1 MQIHLAILGLLCNYV
16 YMYVAVVPNRNSP
29 PAILLRESFR
39 ENGKVHNRTIA
50 NLSDWPPPKID
61 ALRLVLKGGAV
72 ASTPADSFQILRSQ
86 PHGHVAAA
94 VGSLRKIGLERLIA
108 VEPSRQRDLV
118 VAMIAARI
126 LDPSSKLA
134 TARALDTDTLSNS
147 LGELLGLQ
155 KVQDDDLYRAMDWL
169 LERQADIENALAKR
183 HFAEGGLVL
192 YDLTSTYFEGRHCP
206 LAHLGHSRDD
216 KGGKL
221 QIVFGLLTN
230 AEGCPAAVEVF
241 EGNTAD
247 PKTVPAQVK
256 KLRERF
262 GLKQVVFVGDRGMI
276 TSARIREDLADQGLN
291 WITALRATSIQKL
304 VADGALQLSLFDT
317 TDLAEITHPDYP
329 GERLVACFNP
339 VLSEQRARKRD
350 ELLQATEKELEKI
363 AAATSRTKRPLR
375 GKHVIGLRVGRVLG
389 RFKMGKHYKIQ
400 IEEDGFHYERK
411 PDSIERE
418 KKLDGIYVIR
428 TNVKAED
435 LSSPDVVRSY
445 KQLSV
450 VERAFRSLKTV
461 DLKVRPIHHRLED
474 RVRAHVFLCML
485 AYYVEWHMRR
495 KLAPL
500 LFEDHDKEA
509 AKLRRESVVKPAQR
523 SEAAERKAATKQN
536 DDGLP
541 VHSFRSLLSDLAT
554 LTINQIQPG
563 NASLPT
569 FNKLTNPTPLQK
581 KAFSLLG
588 LRLQLPKA

>member
-1 MQIHLAILGLLCNYV
+1 
-16 YMYVAVVPNRNSP
+16 MYVAVVPNRNSP

-50 NLSDWPPPKID
+50 NLSDWPPAKVE
-61 ALRLVLKGGAV
+61 ALRQVLKGATLAP
-72 ASTPADSFQILRSQ
+72 ASADAFQILRSQ
-86 PHGHVAAA
+86 PHGHVAAV
-94 VGSLRKIGLERLIA
+94 VGSLRKTGLERLISA
-108 VEPSRQRDLV
+108 DSSRQRDLI

-126 LDPSSKLA
+126 VDPSSKLA

-147 LGELLGLQ
+147 LGELLDLQ

-169 LERQADIENALAKR
+169 LERQTDIENALAKR

-192 YDLTSTYFEGRHCP
+192 YDLTSTYFEGRHCR

-216 KGGKL
+216 KSGKP

-230 AEGCPAAVEVF
+230 AEGCPVAVEVF

-276 TSARIREDLADQGLN
+276 TSARIREDLADDQGLN

-304 VADGALQLSLFDT
+304 AADGGLQPSLFDT
-317 TDLAEITHPDYP
+317 TDLAEITHPAYP

-339 VLSEQRARKRD
+339 VLSAQRARKRD
-350 ELLQATEKELEKI
+350 ELLLATEKELEKI
-363 AAATSRTKRPLR
+363 AAATRRTMRPLR

-389 RFKMGKHYKIQ
+389 RFKMGKHYQIQ
-400 IEEDGFHYERK
+400 IDEDGFHYERK

-418 KKLDGIYVIR
+418 KELDGIYVIR
-428 TNVKAED
+428 TNVKAAAM
-435 LSSPDVVRSY
+435 SSPDVVRSY
-445 KQLSV
+445 KQLSH

-500 LFEDHDKEA
+500 LFEDHDKKA
-509 AKLRRESVVKPAQR
+509 ATLRRESVVKPALR
-523 SEAAERKAATKQN
+523 SEAAERKAATKHD

-554 LTINQIQPG
+554 LTINRIQTG
-563 NASLPT
+563 NASLPA

-588 LRLQLPKA
+588 IRLQLPKA

>member
-1 MQIHLAILGLLCNYV
+1 
-16 YMYVAVVPNRNSP
+16 MYVAVVPNRNSP

-50 NLSDWPPPKID
+50 NLSDWPPAKVE
-61 ALRLVLKGGAV
+61 ALRQVLKGATLAP
-72 ASTPADSFQILRSQ
+72 ASADAFQILRSQ
-86 PHGHVAAA
+86 PHGHVAAV
-94 VGSLRKIGLERLIA
+94 VGSLRKTGLERLISA
-108 VEPSRQRDLV
+108 DSSRQRDLI

-126 LDPSSKLA
+126 VDPSSKLA

-147 LGELLGLQ
+147 LGELLDLQ

-169 LERQADIENALAKR
+169 LERQTDIENALAKR

-192 YDLTSTYFEGRHCP
+192 YDLTSTYFEGRHCR

-216 KGGKL
+216 KSGKP

-230 AEGCPAAVEVF
+230 AEGCPVAVEVF

-276 TSARIREDLADQGLN
+276 TSARIREDLADDQGLN

-304 VADGALQLSLFDT
+304 AADGGLQPSLFDT
-317 TDLAEITHPDYP
+317 TDLAEITHPAYP

-339 VLSEQRARKRD
+339 VLSAQRARKRD
-350 ELLQATEKELEKI
+350 ELLLATEKELEKI
-363 AAATSRTKRPLR
+363 AAATRRTMRPLR

-389 RFKMGKHYKIQ
+389 RFKMGKHYQIQ
-400 IEEDGFHYERK
+400 IDEDGFHYERK

-428 TNVKAED
+428 TNVKAAAM
-435 LSSPDVVRSY
+435 SSPDVVRSY
-445 KQLSV
+445 KQLSH

-500 LFEDHDKEA
+500 LFEDHDQKA
-509 AKLRRESVVKPAQR
+509 ATLRRESVVKPALR
-523 SEAAERKAATKQN
+523 SEAAERKAATKHD

-554 LTINQIQPG
+554 LTINQIQTG

-581 KAFSLLG
+581 KAFSLLNI
-588 LRLQLPKA
+588 RLQLPKA

>member
-1 MQIHLAILGLLCNYV
+1 
-16 YMYVAVVPNRNSP
+16 MYVAVVPNRNSP

-50 NLSDWPPPKID
+50 NLSDWPPAKVE
-61 ALRLVLKGGAV
+61 ALRQVLKGATLAP
-72 ASTPADSFQILRSQ
+72 ASADAFQILRSQ
-86 PHGHVAAA
+86 PHGHVAAV
-94 VGSLRKIGLERLIA
+94 VGSLRKTGLERLISA
-108 VEPSRQRDLV
+108 DSSRQRDLI

-126 LDPSSKLA
+126 VDPSSKLA

-147 LGELLGLQ
+147 LGELLDLQ

-169 LERQADIENALAKR
+169 LERQTDIENALAKR

-192 YDLTSTYFEGRHCP
+192 YDLTSTYFEGRHCR

-216 KGGKL
+216 KSGKP

-230 AEGCPAAVEVF
+230 AEGCPVAVEVF

-276 TSARIREDLADQGLN
+276 TSARIREDLADDQGLN

-304 VADGALQLSLFDT
+304 AADGGLQPSLFDT
-317 TDLAEITHPDYP
+317 TDLAEITHPAYP

-339 VLSEQRARKRD
+339 VLSAQRARKRD
-350 ELLQATEKELEKI
+350 ELLLATEKELEKI
-363 AAATSRTKRPLR
+363 AAATRRTKRPLR

-389 RFKMGKHYKIQ
+389 RFKMGKHYQIQ
-400 IEEDGFHYERK
+400 IDEDGFHYERK

-428 TNVKAED
+428 TNVKAAAM
-435 LSSPDVVRSY
+435 SSPDVVRSY
-445 KQLSV
+445 KQLSH

-500 LFEDHDKEA
+500 LFEDHDKKA
-509 AKLRRESVVKPAQR
+509 ATLRRESVVKPALR
-523 SEAAERKAATKQN
+523 SEAAERKAATKHD

-554 LTINQIQPG
+554 LTINRIQTG
-563 NASLPT
+563 NASLPA

-588 LRLQLPKA
+588 IRLQLPKA

>member
-1 MQIHLAILGLLCNYV
+1 
-16 YMYVAVVPNRNSP
+16 MYVAVVPNRNSP

-39 ENGKVHNRTIA
+39 DNGKVHNRTIA
-50 NLSDWPPPKID
+50 NLSDWPPAKVE
-61 ALRLVLKGGAV
+61 ALRQVLKGATLAP
-72 ASTPADSFQILRSQ
+72 ASADAFQIRRSQ
-86 PHGHVAAA
+86 PHGHVAAV
-94 VGSLRKIGLERLIA
+94 VGSLRKTGLERLISA
-108 VEPSRQRDLV
+108 DSSRQRDLI

-126 LDPSSKLA
+126 VDPSSKLA

-147 LGELLGLQ
+147 LGELLDLQ

-169 LERQADIENALAKR
+169 LERQTDIENALAKR

-192 YDLTSTYFEGRHCP
+192 YDLTSTYFEGRHCR

-216 KGGKL
+216 KSGKP

-230 AEGCPAAVEVF
+230 AEGCPVAVEVF

-276 TSARIREDLADQGLN
+276 TSARIREDLADDQGLN

-304 VADGALQLSLFDT
+304 AADGALQPSLFDT
-317 TDLAEITHPDYP
+317 TDLAEIAHPDYP

-339 VLSEQRARKRD
+339 VLSAQRARKRD
-350 ELLQATEKELEKI
+350 ELLLATEKELEKI

-389 RFKMGKHYKIQ
+389 RFKMGKHYQIQ
-400 IEEDGFHYERK
+400 IDEDGFHYERK

-428 TNVKAED
+428 TNVKAAAM
-435 LSSPDVVRSY
+435 SSPDVVRSY
-445 KQLSV
+445 KQLSH

-500 LFEDHDKEA
+500 LFEDHDKKA
-509 AKLRRESVVKPAQR
+509 ATLRRESVVKPALR
-523 SEAAERKAATKQN
+523 SEAAERKAATKHD

-554 LTINQIQPG
+554 LTINQIQTG
-563 NASLPT
+563 NASLPA

-588 LRLQLPKA
+588 IRLQLPKA

>member
-1 MQIHLAILGLLCNYV
+1 LQDLLCNYV

-39 ENGKVHNRTIA
+39 QDGKVHNRTIA
-50 NLSDWPPPKID
+50 NLSDWPPAKVE
-61 ALRLVLKGGAV
+61 ALRKVLKGATV
-72 ASTPADSFQILRSQ
+72 TSSPADTFQILRSQ

-94 VGSLRKIGLERLIA
+94 VGSLRKTGLERLIS
-108 VEPSRQRDLV
+108 VDSNRQRDLI

-126 LDPSSKLA
+126 VDPSSKLA
-134 TARALDTDTLSNS
+134 TARALDADTLSNS

-192 YDLTSTYFEGRHCP
+192 YDLTSTYFEGRHCK

-216 KGGKL
+216 KGGKP

-230 AEGCPAAVEVF
+230 AEGCPVAVEVF

-262 GLKQVVFVGDRGMI
+262 GMKQVVFVGDRGMI
-276 TSARIREDLADQGLN
+276 TSARIREDLAGDNGLN

-304 VADGALQLSLFDT
+304 AADGALQPSLFDT
-317 TDLAEITHPDYP
+317 KDLAEITHPDYP

-375 GKHVIGLRVGRVLG
+375 GKHIIGLRVGRVLG

-400 IEEDGFHYERK
+400 IEEAGFHYERK

-428 TNVKAED
+428 TNVKAAA
-435 LSSPDVVRSY
+435 LSSTDVVRSY
-445 KQLSV
+445 KQLSN

-509 AKLRRESVVKPAQR
+509 AALRRASVVKPALR

-554 LTINQIQPG
+554 LTINQIQTG
-563 NASLPT
+563 NASSPT
-569 FNKLTNPTPLQK
+569 FNKLTNTTPLQK

-588 LRLQLPKA
+588 LKLQLPKA

>member
-1 MQIHLAILGLLCNYV
+1 
-16 YMYVAVVPNRNSP
+16 MYVAVVPNRNSP

-50 NLSDWPPPKID
+50 NLSDWPPAKVE
-61 ALRLVLKGGAV
+61 ALRQVLKGATLAP
-72 ASTPADSFQILRSQ
+72 ASADAFQILRSQ
-86 PHGHVAAA
+86 PHGHVAAV
-94 VGSLRKIGLERLIA
+94 VGSLRKTGLERLISA
-108 VEPSRQRDLV
+108 DSSRQRDLI

-126 LDPSSKLA
+126 VDPSSKLA

-147 LGELLGLQ
+147 LGELLDLQ

-169 LERQADIENALAKR
+169 LERQTDIENALAKR

-192 YDLTSTYFEGRHCP
+192 YDLTSTYFEGRHCR

-216 KGGKL
+216 KSGKP

-230 AEGCPAAVEVF
+230 AEGCPVAVEVF

-276 TSARIREDLADQGLN
+276 TSARIREDLADDQGLN

-304 VADGALQLSLFDT
+304 AADGGLQPSLFDT
-317 TDLAEITHPDYP
+317 TDLAEITHPAYP

-339 VLSEQRARKRD
+339 VLSAQRARKRD
-350 ELLQATEKELEKI
+350 ELLLATEKELEKI
-363 AAATSRTKRPLR
+363 AAATRRTMRPLR

-389 RFKMGKHYKIQ
+389 RFKMGKHYQIQ
-400 IEEDGFHYERK
+400 IDEDGFHYERK

-428 TNVKAED
+428 TNVKAAAM
-435 LSSPDVVRSY
+435 SSPDVVRSY
-445 KQLSV
+445 KQLSH

-500 LFEDHDKEA
+500 LFEDHDKKA
-509 AKLRRESVVKPAQR
+509 ATLRRESVVKPALR
-523 SEAAERKAATKQN
+523 SEAAERKAATKHD

-554 LTINQIQPG
+554 LTINRIQTG
-563 NASLPT
+563 NASLPA

-588 LRLQLPKA
+588 IRLQLPKA

>member
-1 MQIHLAILGLLCNYV
+1 
-16 YMYVAVVPNRNSP
+16 
-29 PAILLRESFR
+29 
-39 ENGKVHNRTIA
+39 
-50 NLSDWPPPKID
+50 
-61 ALRLVLKGGAV
+61 
-72 ASTPADSFQILRSQ
+72 
-86 PHGHVAAA
+86 
-94 VGSLRKIGLERLIA
+94 
-108 VEPSRQRDLV
+108 
-118 VAMIAARI
+118 
-126 LDPSSKLA
+126 
-134 TARALDTDTLSNS
+134 
-147 LGELLGLQ
+147 
-155 KVQDDDLYRAMDWL
+155 MDWL

-192 YDLTSTYFEGRHCP
+192 YDLTSTYFEGRHCK

-216 KGGKL
+216 KGGKP

-230 AEGCPAAVEVF
+230 AEGCPVAVEVF

-247 PKTVPAQVK
+247 PKTVPAQLK

-262 GLKQVVFVGDRGMI
+262 GLKHVVFVGDRGMI
-276 TSARIREDLADQGLN
+276 TSARIREDMADDKGLS

-304 VADGALQLSLFDT
+304 AADGALQPSLFDA

-339 VLSEQRARKRD
+339 VLCEQRARKRD
-350 ELLQATEKELEKI
+350 DLLQATEKELEKI
-363 AAATSRTKRPLR
+363 VAATSRTRRPLR

-400 IEEDGFHYERK
+400 IEEDGFHYQRK

-428 TNVKAED
+428 TNVQTTT
-435 LSSPDVVRSY
+435 LSSPEVVRSY

-495 KLAPL
+495 QLAPL

-509 AKLRRESVVKPAQR
+509 ATLRRESVVKPAMR
-523 SEAAERKAATKQN
+523 SEAAEGKAGTKHN

-569 FNKLTNPTPLQK
+569 FHKLTNPTPLQK

-588 LRLQLPKA
+588 IRLELPKA

>member
-1 MQIHLAILGLLCNYV
+1 
-16 YMYVAVVPNRNSP
+16 MYVAVVPNRNSP

-50 NLSDWPPPKID
+50 NLSDWPPAKVE
-61 ALRLVLKGGAV
+61 ALRQVLKGATLAP
-72 ASTPADSFQILRSQ
+72 ASADAFQILRSQ
-86 PHGHVAAA
+86 PHGHVAAV
-94 VGSLRKIGLERLIA
+94 VGSLRKTGLERLISA
-108 VEPSRQRDLV
+108 DSSRQRDLI

-126 LDPSSKLA
+126 VDPSSKLA

-147 LGELLGLQ
+147 LGELLDLQ

-169 LERQADIENALAKR
+169 LERQTDIENALAKR

-192 YDLTSTYFEGRHCP
+192 YDLTSTYFEGRHCR

-216 KGGKL
+216 KSGKP

-230 AEGCPAAVEVF
+230 AEGCPVAVEVF

-276 TSARIREDLADQGLN
+276 TSARIREDLADDQGLN

-304 VADGALQLSLFDT
+304 AADGGLQPSLFDT
-317 TDLAEITHPDYP
+317 TDLAEITHPAYP

-339 VLSEQRARKRD
+339 VLSAQRARKRD
-350 ELLQATEKELEKI
+350 ELLLATEKELEKI
-363 AAATSRTKRPLR
+363 AAATRRTMRPLR

-389 RFKMGKHYKIQ
+389 RFKMGKHYQIQ
-400 IEEDGFHYERK
+400 IDEDGFHYERK

-428 TNVKAED
+428 TNVKAAAM
-435 LSSPDVVRSY
+435 SSPDVVRSY
-445 KQLSV
+445 KQLSH

-500 LFEDHDKEA
+500 LFEDHDQKA
-509 AKLRRESVVKPAQR
+509 ATLRRESVVKPALR
-523 SEAAERKAATKQN
+523 SEAAERKAATKRD

-554 LTINQIQPG
+554 LTINQIQTG
-563 NASLPT
+563 NASLPA

-588 LRLQLPKA
+588 IRLQLPKA

>member
-1 MQIHLAILGLLCNYV
+1 
-16 YMYVAVVPNRNSP
+16 MYVAVVPNRNSP

-50 NLSDWPPPKID
+50 NLSDWPPAKVE
-61 ALRLVLKGGAV
+61 ALRQVLKGATLAP
-72 ASTPADSFQILRSQ
+72 ASADAFQILRSQ
-86 PHGHVAAA
+86 PHGHVAAV
-94 VGSLRKIGLERLIA
+94 VGSLRKTGLERLISA
-108 VEPSRQRDLV
+108 DSSRQRDLI

-126 LDPSSKLA
+126 VDPSSKLA

-147 LGELLGLQ
+147 LGELLDLQ

-169 LERQADIENALAKR
+169 LERQTDIENALAKR

-192 YDLTSTYFEGRHCP
+192 YDLTSTYFEGRHCR

-216 KGGKL
+216 KSGKP

-230 AEGCPAAVEVF
+230 AEGCPVAVEVF

-276 TSARIREDLADQGLN
+276 TSARIREDLADDQGLN

-304 VADGALQLSLFDT
+304 AADGGLQPSLFDT
-317 TDLAEITHPDYP
+317 TDLAEITHPAYP

-339 VLSEQRARKRD
+339 VLSAQRARKRD
-350 ELLQATEKELEKI
+350 ELLLATEKELEKI
-363 AAATSRTKRPLR
+363 AAATRRTMRPLR

-389 RFKMGKHYKIQ
+389 RFKMGKHYQIQ
-400 IEEDGFHYERK
+400 IDEDGFHYERK

-428 TNVKAED
+428 TNVKAAAM
-435 LSSPDVVRSY
+435 SSPDVVRSY
-445 KQLSV
+445 KQLSH

-500 LFEDHDKEA
+500 LFEDHDQKA
-509 AKLRRESVVKPAQR
+509 ATLRRESVVKPALR
-523 SEAAERKAATKQN
+523 SEAAERKAATKHD

-554 LTINQIQPG
+554 LTINQIQTG
-563 NASLPT
+563 NASLPD

-588 LRLQLPKA
+588 IRLQLPKA